1 MEKLFCIFA
10 DKPPIN
16 KIRSMAKKYPDIESE
31 SVMVAA
37 EPMPKL
43 TASHHTSSK
52 NASTR
57 ARVMASTVS
66 VDEYFDELISLVH
79 KDYAIL

>member
-1 MEKLFCIFA
+1 MEKIFCTFVDEISA
-10 DKPPIN
+10 Y
-16 KIRSMAKKYPDIESE
+16 KIRYMAKKYPDIESE
-31 SVMVAA
+31 SVMTAA
-37 EPMPKL
+37 EPMPEL
-43 TASHHTSSK
+43 SAIQHTTSK

-57 ARVMASTVS
+57 TRVMASTVT